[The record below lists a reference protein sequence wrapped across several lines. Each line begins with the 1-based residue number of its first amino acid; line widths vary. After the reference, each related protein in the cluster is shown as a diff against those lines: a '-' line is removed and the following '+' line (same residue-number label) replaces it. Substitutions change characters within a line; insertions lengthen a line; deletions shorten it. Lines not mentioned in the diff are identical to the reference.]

1 VKNQRHDHTWRR
13 KYLSK
18 VIEEF
23 FIPIRKL
30 KEFFG
35 IPDEKYGEQVCVWIQ
50 MHDKSELT
58 ALEIKE
64 YCRKNSPLYHSWSS
78 KICQ

>member
-1 VKNQRHDHTWRR
+1 VAEKIFIRKLLKNF
-13 KYLSK
+13 Y
-18 VIEEF
+18 
-23 FIPIRKL
+23 IRKL
-30 KEFFG
+30 KSLRFG

-64 YCRKNSPLYHSWSS
+64 YCREK
-78 KICQ
+78 

>member
-1 VKNQRHDHTWRR
+1 LKNFYTH
-13 KYLSK
+13 KK
-18 VIEEF
+18 I
-23 FIPIRKL
+23 
-30 KEFFG
+30 KEVSVFG

-64 YCRKNSPLYHSWSS
+64 YCREK
-78 KICQ
+78 

>member
-1 VKNQRHDHTWRR
+1 MIIRGENI
-13 KYLSK
+13 YPK

-23 FIPIRKL
+23 LYTHKKI
-30 KEFFG
+30 KEVRFG

-64 YCRKNSPLYHSWSS
+64 YCREK
-78 KICQ
+78 

>member
-1 VKNQRHDHTWRR
+1 LKNFYT
-13 KYLSK
+13 
-18 VIEEF
+18 
-23 FIPIRKL
+23 PIRKRSL
-30 KEFFG
+30 RFG

-64 YCRKNSPLYHSWSS
+64 YC
-78 KICQ
+78 KIAHYTIPGQVNLSMNFQ